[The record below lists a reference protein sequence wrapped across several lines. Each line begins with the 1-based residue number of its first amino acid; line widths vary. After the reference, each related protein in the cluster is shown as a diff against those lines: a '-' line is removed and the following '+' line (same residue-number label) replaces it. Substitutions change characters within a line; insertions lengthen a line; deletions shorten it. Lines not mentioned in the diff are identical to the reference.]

1 MRITSSMYYNNL
13 YSKNNTKLNQN
24 LFDVNKQIS
33 SGLKIQYAYD
43 DVSVFTETMV
53 LDNEVTTL
61 NQVSKSTE
69 NGYKMANQTDVV
81 LNDFED
87 TIKRFRTLLVQA
99 GNDTNDDASLDAIA
113 AELEGIKKHFITLS
127 NTSINGQYLF
137 SGSKL
142 DVKPIDENGIYRGDS
157 KEIHAFLGSN
167 VTQPYNL
174 TGAELFLG
182 EDKSVKKEVSTN
194 VVNKNLID
202 ENEPIHT
209 IRDLMGDID
218 DDENTVNKNYF
229 YVRGTR
235 HDGTA
240 FKEKIELDDTA
251 DVTVL
256 LDKIG
261 DAYGNDGDRKV
272 VDVRLNSSNEI
283 VIEDRRSGSSKLD
296 FHMVGAVDFD
306 TSDGDDANVTDLDDL
321 DDGESDY
328 QKIKDGTSSAAN
340 DKLFVHEFVKSGLLP
355 ADGAATN
362 IEGIVYD
369 RTQFS
374 VKGANV
380 SSNMAQVK
388 KDTNEFAS
396 HSIKLSEVADLKQ
409 GNNGT
414 LDGTQFKLSGVDI
427 DGNTYDVQI
436 DFKNSANGGST
447 FSPDGGTTNYK
458 IFDMGDPREAVNADD
473 MTYKQLMD
481 VMNMVVTNNY
491 PATENNA
498 DDYDDAIIKSNLSA
512 NTHLTYDGKIEFTQK
527 GVATTKATVAMYDSN
542 SDDISKPASVMTFN
556 TNDALSTRDP
566 KTDFF
571 KTIDEAIQAV
581 QDYKSYPDASEGH
594 VRSVGIEN
602 ALGHIDDLSE
612 HIYKA
617 HSKIGAYSN
626 ALSTSLERT
635 QTLTVNTMSLRS
647 SVVDTDMAEAA
658 LSLQQLNN
666 NYEALLS
673 TVGKVSKLS
682 LVNYL

>member
-33 SGLKIQYAYD
+33 SGLKIEYAYD
-43 DVSVFTETMV
+43 DVSIFTQTMV

-69 NGYKMANQTDVV
+69 NGYKMANQTDIV

-87 TIKRFRTLLVQA
+87 SLKRFRTLLVQA
-99 GNDTNDDASLDAIA
+99 ANDTNDDASRDAIA
-113 AELEGIKKHFITLS
+113 AELEGIKEHLITLS

-142 DVKPIDENGIYRGDS
+142 DVKPIDQDGIYYGDD
-157 KEIHAFLGSN
+157 KEINAFLGSN

-174 TGAELFLG
+174 SGAELFLG
-182 EDKSVKKEVSTN
+182 EDKSVRKELTTN
-194 VVNKNLID
+194 VVNENLID
-202 ENEPIHT
+202 EDEPIQT

-218 DDENTVNKNYF
+218 DDTDTVNKNYF
-229 YVRGTR
+229 YIRGTR

-251 DVTVL
+251 DIDVL

-272 VDVRLNSSNEI
+272 VDVYLNSNNEI
-283 VIEDRRSGSSKLD
+283 VINDRISGSSKLD

-306 TSDGDDANVTDLDDL
+306 TDNGDDADVTDLDDL

-328 QKIKDGTSSAAN
+328 SKIKDGSSNANN
-340 DKLFVHEFVKSGLLP
+340 DKLFVHEFVKSGIKS

-362 IEGIVYD
+362 IDGIVYD

-374 VKGANV
+374 VDGANV
-380 SSNMAQVK
+380 SSNMSQIK
-388 KDTNEFAS
+388 KETNEFATES
-396 HSIKLSEVADLKQ
+396 TKISEVADLSQ
-409 GNNGT
+409 NNDGT
-414 LDGTQFKLSGVDI
+414 LDGTQFTLSGTDI
-427 DGNTYDVQI
+427 NGDAYTVTI
-436 DFKNSANGGST
+436 DLNSSDNGGST

-458 IFDMGDPREAVNADD
+458 IFDMGNPREAVNADD

-481 VMNMVVTNNY
+481 VMNMVATNNY
-491 PATENNA
+491 PASEDNA
-498 DDYDDAIIKSNLSA
+498 DDYDNAIIKSNLSA

-527 GVATTKATVAMYDSN
+527 GVATTDATIALYDSN
-542 SDDISKPASVMTFN
+542 SDDITKPASVMTFN
-556 TNDALSTRDP
+556 TNNALTVRDP

-571 KTIDEAIQAV
+571 KTIDEAILAV
-581 QDYKSYPDASEGH
+581 KDYKNYPDASEGS
-594 VRSVGIEN
+594 VRSVGMEN
-602 ALGHIDDLSE
+602 ALQHIDDLSE
-612 HIYKA
+612 HVFKS

-626 ALSTSLERT
+626 ALNTSLERT

-658 LSLQQLNN
+658 LELQQLNN